1 MHARFPWELVSGEH
15 VGADRPG
22 LLGPP
27 PGPLQRVLLS
37 ADGNVGR
44 ILESYAGESVEAVK
58 LEQFS
63 APFGEE
69 IHALELGADD
79 ERLSRRVILRGSR
92 TGRGLLYAESVMA
105 VERLHPMVRSGL
117 LSTSEPIGRLLAAAR
132 AETFREVLTSGTT
145 PAGAVGGHFGVE
157 ETDEVFVR
165 TYRIVAGGRPM
176 MLITEKFPTTWFLS

>member
-63 APFGEE
+63 APFGEDPR
-69 IHALELGADD
+69 A
-79 ERLSRRVILRGSR
+79 R
-92 TGRGLLYAESVMA
+92 TGARRRA
-105 VERLHPMVRSGL
+105 L